1 MVITLVKGETRD
13 KDSKMDMLVINMEL
27 GKGTERK
34 QLYTLDF
41 Y

>member
-1 MVITLVKGETRD
+1 MVINLVQGETRD
-13 KDSKMDMLVINMEL
+13 MDSKMDMLVINREL
-27 GKGTERK
+27 GKGSERK